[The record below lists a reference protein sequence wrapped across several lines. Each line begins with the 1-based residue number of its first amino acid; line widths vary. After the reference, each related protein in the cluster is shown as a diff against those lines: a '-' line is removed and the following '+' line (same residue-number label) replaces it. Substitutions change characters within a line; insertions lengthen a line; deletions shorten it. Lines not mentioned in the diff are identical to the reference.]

1 LVTNRRLVANRR
13 LRIYEKGWWVNPD
26 PRQTFTERAR
36 PAYLPARPRAAMHAR
51 RVIHT
56 AGPGA

>member
-1 LVTNRRLVANRR
+1 